1 MAPEWPPRL
10 IAVNLRVEPS
20 GILKCAVEI
29 IEAPEHK
36 RLRMLWAVDSAP
48 EGYRPVCEGVA
59 YLQET
64 GEEIPMGS
72 YDAFPISLGNM
83 RYRWQEG
90 LSPMIPWQM
99 FIMILPT
106 GQTLIEPQ
114 PQPVSA
120 KEFKERIALLWI
132 FEGDER
138 GRTTM
143 EWGLKT
149 FDGDLS
155 SEVERINRIY
165 GSGEVSPASTIDVD
179 SFANSNRVF
188 ISYSRNDSE
197 WLERLQVHL
206 KPLERIGTI
215 VRWDDTLIKPGAKW
229 QEELNRVLESA
240 KVAVLLVSADFLA
253 SDFIAENELPPLLA
267 AAEEKG
273 TRILPV
279 VVSPCLIER
288 SETLSQF
295 QAVNPPSQSLATMP
309 RAQQEE
315 TLVKVTEAI
324 EDALRS

>member
-1 MAPEWPPRL
+1 
-10 IAVNLRVEPS
+10 
-20 GILKCAVEI
+20 
-29 IEAPEHK
+29 
-36 RLRMLWAVDSAP
+36 
-48 EGYRPVCEGVA
+48 
-59 YLQET
+59 
-64 GEEIPMGS
+64 
-72 YDAFPISLGNM
+72 
-83 RYRWQEG
+83 
-90 LSPMIPWQM
+90 
-99 FIMILPT
+99 MILPT